1 MKPRYK
7 RMLRGM
13 AAHETQAGD
22 PAKAQAGAKVNSAAG
37 AAVWSLYILRC
48 REGSFYT
55 GVTTDIARRLS
66 EHQDGRASRFTRTR
80 RPVVLVYQETCG
92 TRSQAL
98 VRECAVKALSRQ
110 RKEGLV
116 AKGSAENRRA
126 KNRKHGGRRRVM
138 I

>member
-7 RMLRGM
+7 KMLRGM
-13 AAHETQAGD
+13 EAREAEAPYQT
-22 PAKAQAGAKVNSAAG
+22 G
-37 AAVWSLYILRC
+37 AAVWSLYILSC
-48 REGSFYT
+48 GDGSFYT

-98 VRECAVKALSRQ
+98 SRECSVKAMSRKA
-110 RKEGLV
+110 KEDLV
-116 AKGSAENRRA
+116 ADCSTAARPKPP
-126 KNRKHGGRRRVM
+126 KGRRRNSGN
-138 I
+138 